1 MLMPKRVKY
10 RKPHHRSIARG
21 VATACNTVAFGDYG
35 LQSLEHGKL
44 TAKQIEAARVVARR
58 TIGSLPNLYI
68 RIFPHMTLTSRP
80 ADTRMGK
87 GKGEVTHWIAVVKP
101 GTVLFEVSGV
111 DEKVAREACRK
122 QAHKLPVKTRFVK
135 KRLFNEG

>member
-1 MLMPKRVKY
+1 MPKRVKY

-21 VATACNTVAFGDYG
+21 VATACNTVAFGEYG

-58 TIGSLPNLYI
+58 TIGGLPQLYI
-68 RIFPHMTLTSRP
+68 RIFPQMTLTSRP

-87 GKGEVTHWIAVVKP
+87 GKGEVTHWIAIVKP
-101 GTVLFEVSGV
+101 GTVMFEIAGV

-122 QAHKLPVKTRFVK
+122 QAHKLPVKSRFVK
-135 KRLFNEG
+135 KRVFNEN

>member
-10 RKPHHRSIARG
+10 RKPHHRAKARG
-21 VATACNTVAFGDYG
+21 VATACNYVAFGDFG

-58 TIGSLPNLYI
+58 TIGNVPELFI
-68 RIFPHMTLTSRP
+68 RIFPHVTLTSRP

-87 GKGEVTHWIAVVKP
+87 GKGEVTHWIAIVKP
-101 GTVLFEVSGV
+101 GTVLFEISGV
-111 DEKVAREACRK
+111 DEKVAKEAFRK
-122 QAHKLPVKTRFVK
+122 QAHKLSVKTRFIR

>member
-1 MLMPKRVKY
+1 MPKRVKY

-44 TAKQIEAARVVARR
+44 TAKQIESARVVARR
-58 TIGSLPNLYI
+58 TIGSVPKLFV

-111 DEKVAREACRK
+111 EENVAREACRK

-135 KRLFNEG
+135 KRAFNEN